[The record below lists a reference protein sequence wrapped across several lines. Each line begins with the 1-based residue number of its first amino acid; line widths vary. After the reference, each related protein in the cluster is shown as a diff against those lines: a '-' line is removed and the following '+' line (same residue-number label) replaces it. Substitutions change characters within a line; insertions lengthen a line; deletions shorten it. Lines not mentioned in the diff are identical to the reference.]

1 MLDINYIDD
10 DISKGILVDWKK
22 VKKEFKKLNIPNFVH
37 SPINYNF
44 NKNTYFIEL
53 SERSVGKTTNWLLL
67 GIILFK
73 MYGIT
78 ICYVRQNDMMI
89 APKNIK
95 RLFDTIIEYDYI
107 SKIFNGEYNN
117 IKYDKQK
124 WYIVNVDD
132 TGNVEKIIN
141 NPFMQNLCI
150 NKQEMYKSTFNNP
163 KADLIIFDE
172 FISKTYLPNEFTEFM
187 QLVKTI
193 QRERESVKIV
203 CLANTIDIYNQYLH
217 EFCIFDEVQKM
228 PVGYEK
234 ELTTEYGTN
243 IHIALISPNKNL
255 SAKKKKSNFLY
266 YGFKNEKLNSIRGG
280 GWDMPTVQH
289 IPDIESDIVINNI
302 YIKHNNKLLKLDVVL
317 NKYGF
322 CVYCH
327 WASHTYKDSVIYT
340 LEDCIDVRFRFGFG
354 NDFLSKKILKIIE
367 ENKIFF
373 ALNDCKA
380 FLDNYLKLCN

>member
-1 MLDINYIDD
+1 
-10 DISKGILVDWKK
+10 
-22 VKKEFKKLNIPNFVH
+22 
-37 SPINYNF
+37 
-44 NKNTYFIEL
+44 
-53 SERSVGKTTNWLLL
+53 
-67 GIILFK
+67 
-73 MYGIT
+73 
-78 ICYVRQNDMMI
+78 
-89 APKNIK
+89 
-95 RLFDTIIEYDYI
+95 
-107 SKIFNGEYNN
+107 
-117 IKYDKQK
+117 
-124 WYIVNVDD
+124 
-132 TGNVEKIIN
+132 
-141 NPFMQNLCI
+141 MQNLCI

-172 FISKTYLPNEFTEFM
+172 FISKSYLPNEFTEFM

-228 PVGYEK
+228 RVGDEK
-234 ELTTEYGTN
+234 EVTTEYGTN
-243 IHIALISPNKNL
+243 IHIALISPNQNL

-289 IPDIESDIVINNI
+289 IPNIESDVVINNI

-322 CVYCH
+322 CIYCH
-327 WASHTYKDSVIYT
+327 WASHSYNDSIIYT

-354 NDFLSKKILKIIE
+354 NDFLSKKILKLID

-380 FLDNYLKLCN
+380 FLDNYLKLCK